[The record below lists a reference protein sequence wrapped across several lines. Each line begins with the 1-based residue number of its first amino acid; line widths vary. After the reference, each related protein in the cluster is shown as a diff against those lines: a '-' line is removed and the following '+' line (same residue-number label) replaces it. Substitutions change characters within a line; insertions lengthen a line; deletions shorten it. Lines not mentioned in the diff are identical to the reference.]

1 MTPPSSAPPGRYG
14 FRCSA
19 CGKCCNSPPVMT
31 LDELFHHE
39 RRFVGCLTLRQAPE
53 PVRAGA
59 RIDGVEVPP
68 ATAGEARALHE
79 ALGFAHGGVRWRVA
93 SRAYDYPSLGR
104 CPALRD
110 DGLCGVHDDRK
121 PGLCGVVPLEPELPD
136 GLQRIVLHR
145 RASEA
150 AYFGAAC
157 IRAEGAETDAL
168 VVGERVVDAVYRQAL
183 ARQRR
188 RLVDEAEDWGHSL
201 AAALVPVLGAAPRGR
216 SLAAG
221 HLTLSL
227 LPVLDVLSSRSAEQS
242 RRCVRYAR
250 AQLELIDA
258 SIDRARAR
266 GHRAD
271 RPVTQEL
278 RRFAQ
283 HYRAFVA
290 GAV

>member
-1 MTPPSSAPPGRYG
+1 
-14 FRCSA
+14 
-19 CGKCCNSPPVMT
+19 MT

-39 RRFVGCLTLRQAPE
+39 RRFIGCLSLRQAPE

-59 RIDGVEVPP
+59 RIDGVEVSA

-79 ALGFAHGGVRWRVA
+79 ALGFAHGGQRWRVA
-93 SRAYDYPSLGR
+93 SRAYDYPSLDR

-110 DGLCGVHDDRK
+110 DGLCAVHDDRK
-121 PGLCGVVPLEPELPD
+121 PGRCGVVPLEPELPD

-157 IRAEGAETDAL
+157 IRADDPEADVL
-168 VVGERVVDAVYRQAL
+168 VAGERVVHLAWREAL
-183 ARQRR
+183 TRQRR
-188 RLVDEAEDWGHSL
+188 RLVDEAEDWGHGL
-201 AAALVPVLGAAPRGR
+201 AAQLVPALGAAQGR

-227 LPVLDVLSSRSAEQS
+227 LPVLGLWSSRSAEQS
-242 RRCVRYAR
+242 GRCVRYAR
-250 AQLELIDA
+250 AQIELIEA
-258 SIDRARAR
+258 SIDRALSR
-266 GHRAD
+266 GNRAD
-271 RPVTQEL
+271 RPVTEEL
-278 RRFAQ
+278 RRFAR

-290 GAV
+290 GAG

>member
-1 MTPPSSAPPGRYG
+1 
-14 FRCSA
+14 
-19 CGKCCNSPPVMT
+19 MT

-39 RRFVGCLTLRQAPE
+39 RRFIGCLTVWQAPE
-53 PVRAGA
+53 PARAGA
-59 RIDGVEVPP
+59 RIDGVEVS
-68 ATAGEARALHE
+68 AAAADAARALHE
-79 ALGFAHGGVRWRVA
+79 ALGFAHGGRHWRVA

-110 DGLCGVHDDRK
+110 DGLCAVHDDRK
-121 PGLCGVVPLEPELPD
+121 PGRCAVVPLEPELPD

-157 IRAEGAETDAL
+157 IRAEGSEADAL
-168 VVGERVVDAVYRQAL
+168 VAGERVADPAYREAL
-183 ARQRR
+183 RRQRG
-188 RLVDEAEDWGHSL
+188 RLVDEAGDWGHFL
-201 AAALVPVLGAAPRGR
+201 AAALVPAVGASLGR

-227 LPVLDVLSSRSAEQS
+227 VPALGLRSSRSAEAS

-250 AQLELIDA
+250 AQIELIEA
-258 SIDRARAR
+258 SVDRALAR
-266 GHRAD
+266 GHRED
-271 RPVTQEL
+271 RPVTGEL
-278 RRFAQ
+278 RRFDR

-290 GAV
+290 ATA

>member
-1 MTPPSSAPPGRYG
+1 
-14 FRCSA
+14 
-19 CGKCCNSPPVMT
+19 MT

-39 RRFVGCLTLRQAPE
+39 RRFIGCLTLRQAPE
-53 PVRAGA
+53 PARAGA
-59 RIDGVEVPP
+59 RIDGVEIP
-68 ATAGEARALHE
+68 ATTAGEARALHE
-79 ALGFAHGGVRWRVA
+79 ALGFAHGGRRWRVS

-110 DGLCGVHDDRK
+110 DGLCAIHGDRK
-121 PGLCGVVPLEPELPD
+121 PGMCDVVPLEPELPD

-157 IRAEGAETDAL
+157 IGAEGAEADAL
-168 VVGERVVDAVYRQAL
+168 VAGEQVVHAGYREAL
-183 ARQRR
+183 GRQRR
-188 RLVDEAEDWGHSL
+188 RLVDEAEDWGHRL
-201 AAALVPVLGAAPRGR
+201 AAQLVPALGAAPRAP
-216 SLAAG
+216 SLAEG

-227 LPVLDVLSSRSAEQS
+227 LPVLGLWSSRSAEQS

-250 AQLELIDA
+250 AQIELIDA
-258 SIDRARAR
+258 GIERALAR

-271 RPVTQEL
+271 RPVTEEL
-278 RRFAQ
+278 RRFAR

-290 GAV
+290 AAA

>member
-1 MTPPSSAPPGRYG
+1 VSSPSAAPAGRYG
-14 FRCSA
+14 FDCSA
-19 CGKCCNSPPVMT
+19 CGKCCNSPPAMT

-39 RRFVGCLTLRQAPE
+39 RRFVGCITLRQAPE
-53 PVRAGA
+53 PVPAGA
-59 RIDGVEVPP
+59 RIDGVEISP
-68 ATAGEARALHE
+68 ATAGEARALHD
-79 ALGFAHGGVRWRVA
+79 ALGFAHGGRHWRVA

-110 DGLCGVHDDRK
+110 DGLCAVHDDLK

-157 IRAEGAETDAL
+157 IRAEGAESHVL
-168 VVGERVVDAVYRQAL
+168 VAGERVVDAVYRQAL

-188 RLVDEAEDWGHSL
+188 RLVDEAEDWGHRV
-201 AAALVPVLGAAPRGR
+201 AAALVPALGAAPRGR
-216 SLAAG
+216 SLDAG

-227 LPVLDVLSSRSAEQS
+227 LPVLGVMSSRSAEQA
-242 RRCVRYAR
+242 RRCDRYAR
-250 AQLELIDA
+250 AQIELIDA

-283 HYRAFVA
+283 HYRAFVGA
-290 GAV
+290 G